1 MQNFTPNVYYYVER
15 YNLTDL
21 SKLGRNISIIYRN
34 YQNIDYLDNLLK
46 LKLFCK
52 KNGNDLY
59 LSNNIKL
66 SIKLR
71 LSGVYIPSFNNKLNY
86 CGFNNFPNN
95 FKIIG
100 SAHNLNEIRV
110 KKSQGCKEIFLSPLF
125 KTSKSKNFLG
135 IVKFNLLTLGIKNK
149 FIALGGINEKNY
161 KKTRLTNIDGFA
173 SINWA
178 KKNGLSKLRPFKI

>member
-1 MQNFTPNVYYYVER
+1 
-15 YNLTDL
+15 L
-21 SKLGRNISIIYRN
+21 
-34 YQNIDYLDNLLK
+34 
-46 LKLFCK
+46 
-52 KNGNDLY
+52 
-59 LSNNIKL
+59 
-66 SIKLR
+66 
-71 LSGVYIPSFNNKLNY
+71 
-86 CGFNNFPNN
+86 PNN

-100 SAHNLNEIRV
+100 SAHNLKEIKV
-110 KKSQGCKEIFLSPLF
+110 KYIQGCKEIFVSPLF

-173 SINWA
+173 SISWI